1 MKTRGVKIMSF
12 QIVLL
17 LFYLTSF
24 GQDESTLLGKWK
36 NETDASKTSEFF
48 KASDGFYYGKIV
60 SDTGKPSNVGK
71 LVLKKLKFDPKEKN
85 FTGMMSPPDKKIEL
99 DITITFITADK
110 IKVVGKKLLF
120 SKTFYFSRIK
130 N

>member
-1 MKTRGVKIMSF
+1 MKTRGGKIMSI

-24 GQDESTLLGKWK
+24 GQDENALVGKWK

-48 KASDGFYYGKIV
+48 KAADGLYYGKIATDA
-60 SDTGKPSNVGK
+60 SEPSGVGK
-71 LVLKKLKFDPKEKN
+71 IVMKKLKYDPKEKN
-85 FTGMMSPPDKKIEL
+85 FKGIMAPPDKKIEL
-99 DITITFITADK
+99 DVTITFITADK

-120 SKTFYFSRIK
+120 SKVFYFSKIK
-130 N
+130 K